1 MYKHVKACV
10 HREQVWQAGQA
21 GRGRAGMG
29 CRSCR
34 AGGASRTGRAG
45 RTDSTLLNNKLCG
58 NIEKDKKMHTA
69 ASTQELPENQQKC
82 PGAPESENAS
92 KC

>member
-1 MYKHVKACV
+1 MAGHARQAG
-10 HREQVWQAGQA
+10 HAGQA
-21 GRGRAGMG
+21 GRAVP
-29 CRSCR
+29 
-34 AGGASRTGRAG
+34 ALF
-45 RTDSTLLNNKLCG
+45 STISFNGNN
-58 NIEKDKKMHTA
+58 EKDKKMNTA